1 MAYEVKTEEKDG
13 VTIIRLEGEMVL
25 GAATN
30 AFRTALRGALQ
41 AAPSK
46 VLVDLGEVKFLDST
60 GIGEIVAG
68 YTMAWEGK
76 GQLKLCKLP
85 QKIKDVLIVTRLS
98 TVFEIYEAEE
108 DALAAFA

>member
-13 VTIIRLEGEMVL
+13 ITTIRLEGEIIL

-30 AFRTALRGALQ
+30 AFRAALRSALQ
-41 AAPSK
+41 TGTKK
-46 VLVDLGEVKFLDST
+46 VLVDLGDVKFLDST

-68 YTMAWEGK
+68 YTLAWEGQ
-76 GQLKLCKLP
+76 GQVKLCRLP

-98 TVFEIYEAEE
+98 TVFETYETEE
-108 DALAAFA
+108 EALGAFV